1 MAEADAPKLVR
12 DFLVAQASLTA
23 LVGTRIYAETATPP
37 EGYTPVDSGAAIAFR
52 MRGGIDDYSD
62 ALQYA
67 SFQFK
72 CYGTGAN
79 IWAQIVSARSV
90 ARALHNVLQNGQS
103 ASWRGARREVL
114 PQVLEEPV
122 TGWPYALVFY
132 QISVAN
138 SD

>member
-1 MAEADAPKLVR
+1 VAETDGPALVR
-12 DFLVAQASLTA
+12 AFLVAQASLTA

-37 EGYTPVDSGAAIAFR
+37 EGYDPGDGAAIAFR
-52 MRGGIDDYSD
+52 MRGGVDDYSD

-72 CYGTGAN
+72 CYGSGAN
-79 IWAQIVSARSV
+79 LWAQIVSARTV

-114 PQVLEEPV
+114 PQVLQEPS
-122 TGWPYALVFY
+122 TGWVYALTFY
-132 QISVAN
+132 QISIAN